1 MDSLIPI
8 YHQLRVY
15 IIKFINSNG
24 YTTQTYLL
32 TLSTNISTNKQL
44 QQFRIIL
51 ACISI
56 LLLHLILFIL
66 GKKEDKNGWFLMSF
80 GRSTHNL
87 CGSTM
92 FLHPSKWAANL
103 SQKKKKWVAT
113 NLYEKLRLQQC

>member
-1 MDSLIPI
+1 MESLITI

-44 QQFRIIL
+44 QQFRITRVY
-51 ACISI
+51 ISI
-56 LLLHLILFIL
+56 LLLHLLLLII

-87 CGSTM
+87 YGSTM
-92 FLHPSKWAANL
+92 FLHPSK
-103 SQKKKKWVAT
+103 
-113 NLYEKLRLQQC
+113 